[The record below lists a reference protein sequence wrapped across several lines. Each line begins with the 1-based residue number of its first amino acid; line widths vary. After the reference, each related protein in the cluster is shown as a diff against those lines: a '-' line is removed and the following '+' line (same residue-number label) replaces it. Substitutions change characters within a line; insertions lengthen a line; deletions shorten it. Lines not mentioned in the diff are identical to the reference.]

1 MRQLKASSAALPT
14 SGGRKNWQPSLTV
27 AIARYRLPATANYVY
42 QNKGVSK

>member
-27 AIARYRLPATANYVY
+27 AIAELDSDRKISTACN
-42 QNKGVSK
+42 S